1 MSVRHSKLAW
11 GIALI
16 LLITNL
22 ITIGCLMTEKE
33 KEKEKEAVV
42 QPTMDV
48 FELEGQSEHWQLRHY
63 QVMRTPNSIRRGSAT
78 LTYLGDTKD
87 IKDSSSFYIE
97 YYEKH
102 GELEEGVLT
111 SGMLATNGRV
121 HILSE
126 LDHLGSIQRKPTE
139 FERSMTKDDFA
150 GSYVKFR
157 WSDSYGEEHVELIEL
172 EVNNHTTFK

>member
-1 MSVRHSKLAW
+1 MSMHQSKLAW

-22 ITIGCLMTEKE
+22 ITIGYLMTETGP
-33 KEKEKEAVV
+33 EKEAVV

-48 FELEGQSEHWQLRHY
+48 FELKEQSEHWQLRHY
-63 QVMRTPNSIRRGSAT
+63 QVMRTSNSIRRGSAS

-102 GELEEGVLT
+102 GEREEGVLT
-111 SGMLATNGRV
+111 SGMLATNGSV
-121 HILSE
+121 QILSE
-126 LDHLGSIQRKPTE
+126 LDHLGSNQSEPTE

-150 GSYVKFR
+150 GSYVKLR

-172 EVNNHTTFK
+172 EVKNHATFK

>member
-1 MSVRHSKLAW
+1 MMRHSKAAW

-33 KEKEKEAVV
+33 KEKENKTVV
-42 QPTMDV
+42 QPALDV
-48 FELEGQSEHWQLRHY
+48 FELRGQSEHWKLRHY
-63 QVMRTPNSIRRGSAT
+63 QVMRTSNSIRRGSAS

-102 GELEEGVLT
+102 GEREEGVLT
-111 SGMLATNGRV
+111 SGMLATNGSV
-121 HILSE
+121 QLLSE
-126 LDHLGSIQRKPTE
+126 LDHLGSTQSEPTE
-139 FERSMTKDDFA
+139 FERTMTNDDFA
-150 GSYVKFR
+150 GSYVKLR

-172 EVNNHTTFK
+172 EVNNHTTFS